1 MKTMRLNTH
10 AQSHG
15 QPNVYSRLDQRLARH
30 GKPLY
35 LVVKGYAEETRPVPI
50 DSIELMARVN
60 EVFGIWSANA
70 TQRFQPQTILAVE
83 HLALMDEI
91 AQEQG
96 IEFATVAETRLQQ
109 VVANQFSRY
118 MGLTL
123 KAPDK
128 DKLIPLAEVRPVN
141 AYTALA
147 QRTALM
153 GFQPHEALRQ
163 WVLARREHFM
173 RLMHPTSE
181 VGYLRLAKQA
191 AGPWP
196 ATPTQDDQLQ
206 RVVSEFLDGISKL
219 NSPGQAVVV
228 QSALE
233 NSFARTIR
241 KTVSEFGLER
251 HLNTL
256 APSM

>member
-1 MKTMRLNTH
+1 MKTMQLNSH
-10 AQSHG
+10 AQNHG
-15 QPNVYSRLDQRLARH
+15 QLNVYSRLDQRLARH

-35 LVVKGYAEETRPVPI
+35 LMIKAYAEETQPAPA

-60 EVFGIWSANA
+60 EVFGTWSANA
-70 TQRFQPQTILAVE
+70 TQRYQPQTILAVE

-96 IEFATVAETRLQQ
+96 VEVATVTDVRLQQ
-109 VVANQFSRY
+109 MIANQFSRY
-118 MGLTL
+118 MGLSL
-123 KAPDK
+123 KVPDMER
-128 DKLIPLAEVRPVN
+128 LIPLTDVKPVS

-153 GFQPHEALRQ
+153 GFQPHEAIRE
-163 WVLARREHFM
+163 WVLAQREHFL
-173 RLMHPTSE
+173 RTTHPTSE
-181 VGYLRLAKQA
+181 VGYLRLAKQV

-196 ATPTQDDQLQ
+196 ATPVTDDKLQ
-206 RVVSEFLDGISKL
+206 RVVSDFLDGISKV

-241 KTVSEFGLER
+241 KVVREFGLER

-256 APSM
+256 SPSM